1 MDIIQDVLIYQT
13 QMMRNP
19 SLGPYVPADFSPPEY
34 IVVVNA
40 LFYAS
45 LGLMLLAAFIAML
58 IKSWVREFDHGLGG
72 MSLPE
77 QRAKTREFRF
87 LGMKHWK
94 LKKMVEILPLLIQ
107 LSLLLF
113 SVGLVHFLFYV
124 SKPSF
129 GVTMSI
135 FGVGIVYY
143 AVTTSISVFVTASPF
158 HSPLSRTLG
167 KVYQRVHAHF
177 CPGIGVFLSPEMD
190 TTPAT
195 VLGRLR
201 RHTQIFLQ
209 KLSPY
214 TEKDFEKP
222 VVVSTMD
229 GVQLSTAA
237 SALQRIHECV
247 PNSPHS
253 ESPQGSVWQVAGG
266 PTLRVPP
273 KFSLPSWILDKKTD
287 EEYFTRLPPATLA
300 ALVAVSLRVRP
311 VQSMERLT
319 TIKAILQRADT
330 SKNPWARAVIATFD
344 RVCHDG
350 FWYTHRNKRDII
362 QKGTKV
368 LIGMIRKKELRGHES
383 LWLLNTLSELHSDG
397 RLRLEEPCCTIEICL
412 AILLDQAPKWDY
424 QTLPDVA
431 LLEAVLTLAAI
442 SCTQDR
448 TYQLETLANSR
459 QYPWLLLNLRSPEL
473 ISRLLS
479 TPPRCHKQLISLLFL
494 VLYALI
500 CRGSG
505 PLAVQYFSIITAK
518 DNFPLCAD
526 ALTTVAPAMGDIGL
540 TTMGI
545 MLIEPRGRD
554 LTPMQHGYTRFKRR
568 DLQEELLLL
577 LDYDRRLG
585 ANQRPDPNF
594 LAILLL
600 LLKQLSSDRINRLRM
615 LDKYIRNPWLRLVA
629 KVAARVDIPDGPGVN
644 IRLFGDHRVHNMIAA
659 LSLLR
664 YAEGEVTRYRESY
677 LLASFLESQER
688 IISSSALDYYMK
700 TVVSYSNPSAPSHY
714 FSGAV
719 HAVFNHCLPDHLLQ
733 MGWTILETF
742 VDKFGILSVEW
753 RRTFAEAFFALSRQP
768 VPRPRGGKWE
778 NTPESELKKV
788 LTWEYFHE
796 GEQEPEFTDSDFSG
810 LDWMAMAWSLH
821 LSQQSRTVEGS
832 ARRRAQPQDLG
843 VPVVNEEFVLRALCK
858 LVDAAPYHQIIPV
871 MHKLREFVQWFD
883 GNERLESRRMVF
895 AQIEEVVRRH
905 QKFHKF
911 HCMWF

>member
-13 QMMRNP
+13 QMMRNS

-58 IKSWVREFDHGLGG
+58 IKSWVRKFDHGLGG

-77 QRAKTREFRF
+77 QRAKTREFRY
-87 LGMKHWK
+87 LGMEHWK
-94 LKKMVEILPLLIQ
+94 LPEMVAILPLLIQ

-113 SVGLVHFLFYV
+113 AIGLVHFLFYV

-129 GVTMSI
+129 GVAMSI
-135 FGVGIVYY
+135 FGVGVVYY
-143 AVTTSISVFVTASPF
+143 AVTTSISVFVTSSPF

-167 KVYQRVHAHF
+167 KVYQHVHAYF
-177 CPGIGVFLSPEMD
+177 CPGVDGFLSPGMD
-190 TTPAT
+190 TTPTT

-201 RHTQIFLQ
+201 RRIQIFLQ
-209 KLSPY
+209 KSSPY
-214 TEKDFEKP
+214 LEKDFEEP
-222 VVVSTMD
+222 VAASTMD
-229 GVQLSTAA
+229 GIQLSTAA

-253 ESPQGSVWQVAGG
+253 ESSQWSVWQVAGG

-273 KFSLPSWILDKKTD
+273 KFSLPSWILDKATD
-287 EEYFTRLPPATLA
+287 EEYFTRLPPAALA
-300 ALVAVSLRVRP
+300 AFVVVSLRVRP
-311 VQSMERLT
+311 IQNLERLT
-319 TIKAILQRADT
+319 TIKVFLQRADN
-330 SKNPWARAVIATFD
+330 SKNPWARAVVAAFD
-344 RVCHDG
+344 RVCYDE
-350 FWYTHRNKRDII
+350 FWYTHRNKRDIV
-362 QKGTKV
+362 QNGTKV
-368 LIGMIRKKELRGHES
+368 LISMIKKKELDGDES
-383 LWLLNTLSELHSDG
+383 LWLLNMLSELHSDG
-397 RLRLEEPCCTIEICL
+397 WLQLEEPCCTIEICL

-424 QTLPDVA
+424 QTVPDLA
-431 LLEAVLTLAAI
+431 LLEATLTLTAI

-459 QYPWLLLNLRSPEL
+459 QHPWLLLNLRSPEL

-479 TPPRCHKQLISLLFL
+479 TPPRCHKQLISILFL
-494 VLYALI
+494 VSYALI
-500 CRGSG
+500 WRRSEA
-505 PLAVQYFSIITAK
+505 LALQYFGIITAK
-518 DNFPLCAD
+518 GNFPLYTD
-526 ALTTVAPAMGDIGL
+526 ALTTVAPVMGGIGL
-540 TTMGI
+540 TTMGM
-545 MLIEPRGRD
+545 MLIEPRRVD
-554 LTPMQHGYTRFKRR
+554 LAPIQHGYIRFKWRNS
-568 DLQEELLLL
+568 QEQLLV
-577 LDYDRRLG
+577 DYDRRLG

-600 LLKQLSSDRINRLRM
+600 PLKQLSSNRINQLRT
-615 LDKYIRNPWLRLVA
+615 LDKYLRNPWLRLVA
-629 KVAARVDIPDGPGVN
+629 RVVARVDILDEPGVD

-664 YAEGEVTRYRESY
+664 YEEGEVTQYSESY
-677 LLASFLESQER
+677 LLASFLGSQER
-688 IISSSALDYYMK
+688 IISSLALGHYMK
-700 TVVSYSNPSAPSHY
+700 TVVFYYNPSAPSRY

-742 VDKFGILSVEW
+742 VDKFGTLSVEW
-753 RRTFAEAFFALSRQP
+753 RRTFTEAFFTLSRQP

-778 NTPESELKKV
+778 NTPESELKRV

-796 GEQEPEFTDSDFSG
+796 REQEPEFTDSDFSG

-821 LSQQSRTVEGS
+821 LSQRSRTVEVS
-832 ARRRAQPQDLG
+832 AQRKAQAQDLG
-843 VPVVNEEFVLRALCK
+843 VPVVNEEFVLGALCK
-858 LVDAAPYHQIIPV
+858 LVDAAPYHQIIPIIP
-871 MHKLREFVQWFD
+871 KLREFVQWFN

-911 HCMWF
+911 HCMWYF